1 MEVGDE
7 NKQSD
12 MTEPSGTHIL
22 YTCKIH
28 TWLYVYIYPLLCGS
42 TCAEQEAKDGSSTIS
57 ATVTKHSQVLSYTRH
72 CMESVPGRLC
82 PCYIEADVLSML
94 AASFVSSA

>member
-28 TWLYVYIYPLLCGS
+28 TWLYVYIPL
-42 TCAEQEAKDGSSTIS
+42 
-57 ATVTKHSQVLSYTRH
+57 TVWFYVCRAR
-72 CMESVPGRLC
+72 G
-82 PCYIEADVLSML
+82 
-94 AASFVSSA
+94 

>member
-28 TWLYVYIYPLLCGS
+28 TWLYVYTPYCVVLRVQSKRLRMDLPPYLLLS
-42 TCAEQEAKDGSSTIS
+42 PNAVRYSVIPD
-57 ATVTKHSQVLSYTRH
+57 TVWNLSLAG
-72 CMESVPGRLC
+72 SVPA
-82 PCYIEADVLSML
+82 I
-94 AASFVSSA
+94 